1 MGNKTNFR
9 EKKSYVRLLLDDQTA
24 AAVRSRNEV
33 NTKLEQ
39 R

>member
-9 EKKSYVRLLLDDQTA
+9 EKKSYIRLLLDDQTE
-24 AAVRSRNEV
+24 AAVWSRNEV